1 MANTKSEQKNIKEY
15 FYENN
20 CFYIPGFQRNYA
32 WEKGN
37 IYDLVEDLFS
47 LMDDSENR
55 NEHFFGQIITYREND
70 NIEIIDGQQRMTTIF
85 IFLGVIKQILL
96 DEKKELEKSDNT
108 EGLISRINEVVV
120 ELNSLV
126 LQKQKGFDNDD
137 KKLSYSYK
145 KIFMAMILKNL

>member
-1 MANTKSEQKNIKEY
+1 
-15 FYENN
+15 
-20 CFYIPGFQRNYA
+20 
-32 WEKGN
+32 
-37 IYDLVEDLFS
+37 
-47 LMDDSENR
+47 MDDSENR

-137 KKLSYSYK
+137 KKIKLQLQEDFHGNDSQKSLNK
-145 KIFMAMILKNL
+145 VLGFDDDKQIEKNIIILKIIFFI